1 MNEYNGW
8 TNCETWLVN
17 LEMGLTDD
25 FHAFEARNLDDLIVE
40 LKDYAENLI
49 ESDNKLA
56 TNFANIILSKVDWRD
71 IAEAVLGQLMEI
83 ENEIK

>member
-8 TNCETWLVN
+8 TNYETWLVN

-25 FHAFEARNLDDLIVE
+25 SLAFEARNLDDLIVE

-49 ESDNKLA
+49 ESDNTLA
-56 TNFANIILSKVDWRD
+56 TNFARIILSKVDWRE
-71 IAEAVLGQLMEI
+71 IAEVVLERLME
-83 ENEIK
+83 N